1 MQQTDDPNSEIVKAF
16 ISALENREFDEASD
30 YLSDNFACTGWTPL
44 PLYKL
49 SFLGTIKGLKE
60 GIPGLVFNLHNVAD
74 TANQQVTGTIQVAG
88 YQSNSFVLP
97 ALGTPVIPQ
106 MARSVSLPS
115 EEVEFRLNDGKITL
129 IRVEPVQGGGIRG
142 LLEQLGIE
150 LRLAQ

>member
-1 MQQTDDPNSEIVKAF
+1 MQQIDGSNSEIVTAF
-16 ISALENREFDEASD
+16 TAALENREFDEAGR

-60 GIPGLVFNLHNVAD
+60 GIPGLVFHLHNLAETTD
-74 TANQQVTGTIQVAG
+74 QQVTGTIQVAG
-88 YQSNSFVLP
+88 YQSDSFILP

-115 EEVEFRLNDGKITL
+115 EEIEFRLNAGRITR
-129 IRVEPVQGGGIRG
+129 IHVQPVQGGGIQG